1 MHCIVGTLSTY
12 HAFELHVLLY
22 EMLICVYCLTSRD
35 LFRGVLCVLI
45 FAGVDIIV
53 CVCFR
58 EVWVVVV
65 ITENSLLL

>member
-22 EMLICVYCLTSRD
+22 EMLLCVYCLTSRD

-45 FAGVDIIV
+45 FAVVDIIV
-53 CVCFR
+53 CVF
-58 EVWVVVV
+58 
-65 ITENSLLL
+65 